1 LRPFRARGNYISTFL
16 TNYAPSG
23 LGEFAH
29 QYFYQIT
36 PPSGL
41 GEFAHQYF
49 YQITPPSGLG
59 DVCPSIFL
67 SNYAPSGLEEIANQ
81 LSNYTA
87 P

>member
-1 LRPFRARGNYISTFL
+1 LESLPINISIKLRPL
-16 TNYAPSG
+16 QG
-23 LGEFAH
+23 LEMFAH

-49 YQITPPSGLG
+49 YQITPPSGL
-59 DVCPSIFL
+59 
-67 SNYAPSGLEEIANQ
+67 EEIANQ